1 MRAFPIVIGPGKT
14 TEGTV
19 VIKTKVGITDG
30 MRNSDGDDCN
40 TKSDVGELLQQLKTC
55 LLDCCTCVDGIIDKE
70 NGSLIAKFLETRG
83 NVVGQMDLANSNGL
97 LPFASPFIH
106 TTFDDTQHI
115 TEPYMHTTQ
124 HAMCQAIALLFS
136 TWTRQAHFAVIG
148 FGKVISHPTGNFGS
162 TMLNAD
168 DERRRETSCLDAAG
182 ELATSLSQ
190 KGRSKSYNGHGCG
203 GVKRS

>member
-1 MRAFPIVIGPGKT
+1 MRY
-14 TEGTV
+14 
-19 VIKTKVGITDG
+19 
-30 MRNSDGDDCN
+30 SDGDDCN
-40 TKSDVGELLQQLKTC
+40 SKSDARKLLQQLKTS
-55 LLDCCTCVDGIIDKE
+55 LTDCGTRVDGIIDKE
-70 NGSLIAKFLETRG
+70 NGRLLAKFLETRS
-83 NVVGQMDLANSNGL
+83 NVVGQMNLSYTNRL
-97 LPFASPFIH
+97 LPFASPLID
-106 TTFDDTQHI
+106 TTLNDTQHI
-115 TEPYMHTTQ
+115 TEPNMHTTQ